1 VDTGVLVAAGFAV
14 HGVRSRLSRPGYHR
28 RVSNPSED
36 NTAQLARVLQDIE
49 HAAEQAAGWLGERD
63 RLVAQAKTL
72 GGSHRQIASR
82 ADLSHAADAELIK
95 QQVTSSAT
103 QPGSGS

>member
-1 VDTGVLVAAGFAV
+1 
-14 HGVRSRLSRPGYHR
+14 VRAGYHLP
-28 RVSNPSED
+28 VSNPSED
-36 NTAQLARVLQDIE
+36 NSAQLAQVLQDIE
-49 HAAEQAAGWLGERD
+49 HAAEQAAGWLSERD
-63 RLVAQAKTL
+63 RLVAQAKAL

-103 QPGSGS
+103 QLGSGS